1 MKLLALDTATRRC
14 SVAVQNGEQIF
25 SRSKMGVEHH
35 NRYIFEMCEEL
46 LHESGL
52 GKRDFDAIVF
62 GQGPGMFTGIR
73 VALSL
78 AKSLGFAW
86 KIPLVPV
93 SDLAAM
99 AQELVYRHQAE
110 RVFVAL
116 DARMGEV
123 YSAYFSR
130 DSADGLVVPDS
141 PERVSAPE
149 DVPGLADFKGSVGG
163 SGFSEYPAL
172 VRGLAGGVVPDKAL
186 LPHARTMLSLA
197 SRDVLSGNTVSPGD
211 AMPVYLRD
219 QVVRAPPAGTR
230 GG

>member
-1 MKLLALDTATRRC
+1 MSWLSISRANFPGSGIAS
-14 SVAVQNGEQIF
+14 SVA
-25 SRSKMGVEHH
+25 
-35 NRYIFEMCEEL
+35 
-46 LHESGL
+46 
-52 GKRDFDAIVF
+52 
-62 GQGPGMFTGIR
+62 
-73 VALSL
+73 
-78 AKSLGFAW
+78 
-86 KIPLVPV
+86 
-93 SDLAAM
+93 
-99 AQELVYRHQAE
+99 
-110 RVFVAL
+110 
-116 DARMGEV
+116 
-123 YSAYFSR
+123 AYMTTI
-130 DSADGLVVPDS
+130 PDS